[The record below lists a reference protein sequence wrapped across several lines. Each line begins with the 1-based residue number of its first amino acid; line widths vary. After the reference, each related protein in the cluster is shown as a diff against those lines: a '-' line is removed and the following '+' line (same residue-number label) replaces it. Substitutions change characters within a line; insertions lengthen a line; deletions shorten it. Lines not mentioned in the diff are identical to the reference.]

1 MASFLTCPIWVFI
14 SLCWCVGVGAVFAAA
29 QPTHFSLFGEKL
41 CTSCHSRKRFAS
53 FRPRRERHTHT
64 EATCLFAIVL
74 WQARSSWRRL
84 DTHAH
89 THTRTYLYKLWAAK
103 SIRTGSGQAKFGFF
117 SCLAVCVYVCVCP
130 GYVCART
137 RLVIKSPVADS
148 CQIRE
153 WGGERSNNNRI
164 HLYPSF
170 ALRAPCCSFSF
181 FPLSVVLPILSH
193 WLRFW
198 PFLEAAGGAGVW
210 WWVTA
215 FPSLRF
221 CHLLCLAL
229 TFEWRKLI

>member
-14 SLCWCVGVGAVFAAA
+14 SLCWCLGVGAVFSAA

-53 FRPRRERHTHT
+53 FRPRRKRHAHTHT

-117 SCLAVCVYVCVCP
+117 SCLAVCVYVCVCVP
-130 GYVCART
+130 GMYARVRALLLNHLWLT
-137 RLVIKSPVADS
+137 VAISGNEVGREVTTIESISIHRLHYAHP
-148 CQIRE
+148 
-153 WGGERSNNNRI
+153 
-164 HLYPSF
+164 
-170 ALRAPCCSFSF
+170 
-181 FPLSVVLPILSH
+181 
-193 WLRFW
+193 
-198 PFLEAAGGAGVW
+198 AA
-210 WWVTA
+210 
-215 FPSLRF
+215 PSLSFLFLLF
-221 CHLLCLAL
+221 CQ
-229 TFEWRKLI
+229 FYLIGFASGHS